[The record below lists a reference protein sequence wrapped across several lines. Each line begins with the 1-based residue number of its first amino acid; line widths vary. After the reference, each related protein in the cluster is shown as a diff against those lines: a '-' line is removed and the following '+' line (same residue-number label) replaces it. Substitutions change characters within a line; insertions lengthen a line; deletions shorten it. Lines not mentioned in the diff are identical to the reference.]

1 MKLIKLNDLDNDTI
15 YINSDRLVRVQLNL
29 WVDEDSCLQDG
40 SNVTYW
46 NGERIVLL
54 SVTERPE
61 EIMEMV
67 KE

>member
-15 YINSDRLVRVQLNL
+15 YINSDRLVRVHLNL
-29 WVDEDSCLQDG
+29 WFDEDSCLQNG

-46 NGERIVLL
+46 NGERIVSL

-61 EIMEMV
+61 EIQEMIN
-67 KE
+67 K